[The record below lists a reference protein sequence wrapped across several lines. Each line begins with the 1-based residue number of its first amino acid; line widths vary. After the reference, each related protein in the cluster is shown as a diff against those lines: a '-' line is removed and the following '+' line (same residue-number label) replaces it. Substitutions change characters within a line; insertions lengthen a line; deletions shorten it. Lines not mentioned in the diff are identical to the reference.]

1 MARYLAVRAGSGA
14 AVATLRLASKAIA
27 KVHEWAGHESPGR
40 DRGVREALKG
50 WGRRL
55 ARPQRQAGT
64 LTADVLAVIRLTAPK
79 PRARGRGFETPA
91 QAAQRSRFDLALVA
105 VLSDGGLR
113 RSEAAALTWGDLQR
127 WDDGSG
133 RITVVRSKT
142 DVEAQGAVVAITPAA
157 MQDFAHQMQWLVDV
171 AYPDA
176 TVVRVVL
183 DNLNTHRMASLY
195 ETFPPVEARR
205 IVKRLEFHHTPKHAS
220 WLNMAEIEFSALSR
234 ACLKGRNPDADAL
247 QRQITAYETERN
259 AAGVTINW
267 RFSTQDARS
276 TLHRLYP
283 CLSRLD

>member
-1 MARYLAVRAGSGA
+1 
-14 AVATLRLASKAIA
+14 
-27 KVHEWAGHESPGR
+27 
-40 DRGVREALKG
+40 
-50 WGRRL
+50 
-55 ARPQRQAGT
+55 
-64 LTADVLAVIRLTAPK
+64 
-79 PRARGRGFETPA
+79 
-91 QAAQRSRFDLALVA
+91 
-105 VLSDGGLR
+105 
-113 RSEAAALTWGDLQR
+113 
-127 WDDGSG
+127 
-133 RITVVRSKT
+133 
-142 DVEAQGAVVAITPAA
+142 
-157 MQDFAHQMQWLVDV
+157 MQWLVDV

-220 WLNMAEIEFSALSR
+220 WLNMAEIEFSALSC

-276 TLHRLYP
+276 KLHRLYP
-283 CLSRLD
+283 GLSRLD